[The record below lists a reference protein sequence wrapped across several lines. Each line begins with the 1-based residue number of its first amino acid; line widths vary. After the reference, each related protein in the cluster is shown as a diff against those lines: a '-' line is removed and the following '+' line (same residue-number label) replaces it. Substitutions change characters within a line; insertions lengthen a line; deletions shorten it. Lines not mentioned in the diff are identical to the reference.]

1 MNSLQLFRRKTFN
14 SISLFNIT
22 LRSSHK
28 AIKIIL
34 FTGNRTNTISVKGY
48 YHFTQF
54 KRFVDQE
61 WLTLKATGAP
71 ELADDLVIIA

>member
-1 MNSLQLFRRKTFN
+1 MNVVSERKLPIRFP
-14 SISLFNIT
+14 LFNIT
-22 LRSSHK
+22 LRSFHK
-28 AIKIIL
+28 AIKIIF

-54 KRFVDQE
+54 ERLVGQE
-61 WLTLKATGAP
+61 RLTLEATGAP